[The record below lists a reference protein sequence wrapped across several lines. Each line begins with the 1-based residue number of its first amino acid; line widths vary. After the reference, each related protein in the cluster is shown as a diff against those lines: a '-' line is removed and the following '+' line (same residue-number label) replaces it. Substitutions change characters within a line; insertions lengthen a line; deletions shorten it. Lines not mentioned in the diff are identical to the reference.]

1 MKSWSGH
8 SSSLEKLLWSKIELK
23 CWIVIEMCW
32 KRKLGYRLSPEIDA
46 ILWPSSEKKVI
57 DDWFN
62 GPSVSAAIGLNR
74 WPVCAKRLY
83 LAVFWPA
90 ACSAAAPPNFI
101 IYYILLYF
109 IYSLS
114 IIFYLFDQLNVILDH
129 RAEQLFYWRFVCS
142 FTYLTTNYHK
152 TRFIPVFILVTAV
165 CVVVC
170 SQRSRW
176 QPLLGIVSPTQP
188 PGVLLLSTMR
198 ELSLIRQWMQS
209 VYSGRSVLL
218 SQRHVCLCHE
228 LHASPF
234 QCQHVP

>member
-1 MKSWSGH
+1 MR
-8 SSSLEKLLWSKIELK
+8 
-23 CWIVIEMCW
+23 W
-32 KRKLGYRLSPEIDA
+32 KRKLGSRLSPEIDA

-152 TRFIPVFILVTAV
+152 TFHSSVYTCDCCVCCCLQSEESLTTVARYCFPDAASWRPVTIYNAWVVTDQAVNAV
-165 CVVVC
+165 CVFWSFSPLESKACVFM
-170 SQRSRW
+170 SR
-176 QPLLGIVSPTQP
+176 VA
-188 PGVLLLSTMR
+188 
-198 ELSLIRQWMQS
+198 
-209 VYSGRSVLL
+209 
-218 SQRHVCLCHE
+218 C
-228 LHASPF
+228 
-234 QCQHVP
+234 